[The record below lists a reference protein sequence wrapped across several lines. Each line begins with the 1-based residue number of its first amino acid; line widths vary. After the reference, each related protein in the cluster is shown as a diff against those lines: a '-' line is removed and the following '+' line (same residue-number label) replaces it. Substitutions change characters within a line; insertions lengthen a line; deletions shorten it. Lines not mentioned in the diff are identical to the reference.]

1 MPFTF
6 LEAQFM
12 MYICLERGED
22 VGICDWA
29 NVNEKMKL
37 YHDCEWGFPVYDDTV
52 QFEYLVL
59 ELMQSGLSWNTILQ
73 KRETLKAAYANFNYE
88 VLADYGP
95 EEADKIM
102 TCEGIIRQRRK
113 IKAVFQNARALKKIR
128 REFGSFS
135 DYLWSYTKGKV
146 YVYKSHEKLGVP
158 AANELSTAVAADLKK
173 RGFVFL
179 GPVTVYSHLQACG
192 IIHDHASSCP
202 AGEIIRRTAPLVYR
216 EDM

>member
-1 MPFTF
+1 M
-6 LEAQFM
+6 
-12 MYICLERGED
+12 
-22 VGICDWA
+22 GICDWA
-29 NVNEKMKL
+29 NVNEKMKV
-37 YHDCEWGFPVYDDTV
+37 YHDCEWGVPVYDDTV
-52 QFEYLVL
+52 LFEYLVL

-88 VLADYGP
+88 VLADCGP

-113 IKAVFQNARALKKIR
+113 IEAVFQNARALKTIR

-135 DYLWSYTKGKV
+135 DYLWNYSKGKV
-146 YVYKSHEKLGVP
+146 YVYKRHERLGVP
-158 AANELSTAVAADLKK
+158 AANELSTTVATDLKK

-202 AGEIIRRTAPLVYR
+202 AGEKIRRTAPLVYR

>member
-1 MPFTF
+1 M
-6 LEAQFM
+6 
-12 MYICLERGED
+12 
-22 VGICDWA
+22 GICDWA
-29 NVNEKMKL
+29 NVNEKMKS
-37 YHDCEWGFPVYDDTV
+37 YHDCEWGVPVYDDTV

-73 KRETLKAAYANFNYE
+73 KRETLKSAYANFNYE

-113 IKAVFQNARALKKIR
+113 IEAVFQNARALKTIR

-158 AANELSTAVAADLKK
+158 ADNELSTAVAADLKK

-202 AGEIIRRTAPLVYR
+202 AGEIIRRTAPFIYR
-216 EDM
+216 DDM

>member
-1 MPFTF
+1 M
-6 LEAQFM
+6 
-12 MYICLERGED
+12 
-22 VGICDWA
+22 GICDWA

-37 YHDCEWGFPVYDDTV
+37 YHDCEWGVPVYDDTV

-73 KRETLKAAYANFNYE
+73 KRETLKSAYANFNYE

-95 EEADKIM
+95 EETDKIM

-113 IKAVFQNARALKKIR
+113 IEAVFQNARALKTIR

-146 YVYKSHEKLGVP
+146 YVYRSHEKLGVP

-202 AGEIIRRTAPLVYR
+202 AGEFIIWNYSFIYLD
-216 EDM
+216 DMYFFIIYI

>member
-1 MPFTF
+1 M
-6 LEAQFM
+6 
-12 MYICLERGED
+12 
-22 VGICDWA
+22 GICDWA

-37 YHDCEWGFPVYDDTV
+37 YHDCEWGVPVYDDTV

-73 KRETLKAAYANFNYE
+73 KRETLKSAYANFNYE

-95 EEADKIM
+95 EETDKIM

-113 IKAVFQNARALKKIR
+113 IEAVFQNARALKTIR

-192 IIHDHASSCP
+192 IIHDHASLCL
-202 AGEIIRRTAPLVYR
+202 AGENIRRTAPLVYR
-216 EDM
+216 EDV

>member
-1 MPFTF
+1 M
-6 LEAQFM
+6 
-12 MYICLERGED
+12 
-22 VGICDWA
+22 GICDWA
-29 NVNEKMKL
+29 NVNEKMKR
-37 YHDCEWGFPVYDDTV
+37 YHDCEWGVPVYDDTV

-73 KRETLKAAYANFNYE
+73 KRETLKSAYANFNYE

-113 IKAVFQNARALKKIR
+113 IEAVFQNARALKTLR

-146 YVYKSHEKLGVP
+146 YVYKSHEKWGVP
-158 AANELSTAVAADLKK
+158 TANELSTTVAADLKK

-192 IIHDHASSCP
+192 IIHDHASSCL
-202 AGEIIRRTAPLVYR
+202 AGENIRRTAPLVYR
-216 EDM
+216 DDM

>member
-1 MPFTF
+1 M
-6 LEAQFM
+6 
-12 MYICLERGED
+12 
-22 VGICDWA
+22 GICDWA

-37 YHDCEWGFPVYDDTV
+37 YHDCEWGVPVYDDTV

-88 VLADYGP
+88 VLADCGP
-95 EEADKIM
+95 EETDKIM

-113 IKAVFQNARALKKIR
+113 IEAVFQNARALKTIR

-202 AGEIIRRTAPLVYR
+202 AGEIIRRTAPFIYR
-216 EDM
+216 DDM

>member
-1 MPFTF
+1 M
-6 LEAQFM
+6 
-12 MYICLERGED
+12 
-22 VGICDWA
+22 GICDWA

-37 YHDCEWGFPVYDDTV
+37 YHDCEWGVPVYDDTV

-73 KRETLKAAYANFNYE
+73 KRETLKSAYANFNYE

-95 EEADKIM
+95 EETDKIM

-113 IKAVFQNARALKKIR
+113 IEAVFQNARALKKIR

-146 YVYKSHEKLGVP
+146 YVYKSHEKLGVR

-202 AGEIIRRTAPLVYR
+202 AGEIIRRTAPFIYR
-216 EDM
+216 DDM

>member
-1 MPFTF
+1 M
-6 LEAQFM
+6 
-12 MYICLERGED
+12 
-22 VGICDWA
+22 GICDWA

-37 YHDCEWGFPVYDDTV
+37 YHDCEWGVPVYDDTV

-73 KRETLKAAYANFNYE
+73 KRETLKSAYANFNYE

-113 IKAVFQNARALKKIR
+113 IEAVFQNARALKTLR

-146 YVYKSHEKLGVP
+146 YVYKSHEKLGIP

-202 AGEIIRRTAPLVYR
+202 AGETIRRTAPFIYR
-216 EDM
+216 DDM

>member
-1 MPFTF
+1 M
-6 LEAQFM
+6 
-12 MYICLERGED
+12 
-22 VGICDWA
+22 GICDWA

-37 YHDCEWGFPVYDDTV
+37 YHDCEWGVPVYDDTV

-73 KRETLKAAYANFNYE
+73 KRETLKSAYANFNYE

-95 EEADKIM
+95 EETDKIM

-113 IKAVFQNARALKKIR
+113 IEAVFQNARALKTIR

-158 AANELSTAVAADLKK
+158 ADNELSTAVAADLKK
-173 RGFVFL
+173 G
-179 GPVTVYSHLQACG
+179 
-192 IIHDHASSCP
+192 ASYFWDP
-202 AGEIIRRTAPLVYR
+202 
-216 EDM
+216 

>member
-1 MPFTF
+1 M
-6 LEAQFM
+6 
-12 MYICLERGED
+12 
-22 VGICDWA
+22 GICDWA

-37 YHDCEWGFPVYDDTV
+37 YHDCEWGVPVYDDTV

-73 KRETLKAAYANFNYE
+73 KRETLKSAYANFNYE

-95 EEADKIM
+95 EETDKIM

-113 IKAVFQNARALKKIR
+113 IEAVFQNARALKTIR

-146 YVYKSHEKLGVP
+146 YVYKSHEKSGVP
-158 AANELSTAVAADLKK
+158 TANELSTTVAADLKK

-192 IIHDHASSCP
+192 IIHDHASLCL
-202 AGEIIRRTAPLVYR
+202 AGENIRRTAPLVYR
-216 EDM
+216 DDM

>member
-1 MPFTF
+1 M
-6 LEAQFM
+6 
-12 MYICLERGED
+12 
-22 VGICDWA
+22 GICDWA
-29 NVNEKMKL
+29 NVNEKMKS
-37 YHDCEWGFPVYDDTV
+37 YHDCEWGVPVYDDTV

-113 IKAVFQNARALKKIR
+113 IEAVFQNARALKKIR

-146 YVYKSHEKLGVP
+146 YVYKSHEKSGVP
-158 AANELSTAVAADLKK
+158 TANELSTTVAADLKK

-192 IIHDHASSCP
+192 IIHDHASLCL
-202 AGEIIRRTAPLVYR
+202 AGENIRRTAPLVYR
-216 EDM
+216 DDM

>member
-1 MPFTF
+1 M
-6 LEAQFM
+6 
-12 MYICLERGED
+12 
-22 VGICDWA
+22 GICDWA
-29 NVNEKMKL
+29 NVNEKMKS
-37 YHDCEWGFPVYDDTV
+37 YHDCEWGVPVYDDTV

-73 KRETLKAAYANFNYE
+73 KRETLKSAYANFNYE

-95 EEADKIM
+95 EETDKIM

-113 IKAVFQNARALKKIR
+113 IEAVFQNARALKKIR

-146 YVYKSHEKLGVP
+146 YVYKSHEKSGVP
-158 AANELSTAVAADLKK
+158 TANELSTTVAADLKK

-192 IIHDHASSCP
+192 IIHDHASLCL
-202 AGEIIRRTAPLVYR
+202 AGENIRRTAPLVYR
-216 EDM
+216 DDM

>member
-1 MPFTF
+1 M
-6 LEAQFM
+6 
-12 MYICLERGED
+12 
-22 VGICDWA
+22 GICDWA

-37 YHDCEWGFPVYDDTV
+37 YHDCEWGVPVYDDTV

-73 KRETLKAAYANFNYE
+73 KRETLKSAYANFNYE

-95 EEADKIM
+95 EETDKIM

-113 IKAVFQNARALKKIR
+113 IEAVFQNARALKTIR

-146 YVYKSHEKLGVP
+146 YLYKSHEKSGVP
-158 AANELSTAVAADLKK
+158 TANELSTTVAADLKK

-192 IIHDHASSCP
+192 IIHDHASLCL
-202 AGEIIRRTAPLVYR
+202 AGENIRRTAPLVYR
-216 EDM
+216 DDM

>member
-1 MPFTF
+1 M
-6 LEAQFM
+6 
-12 MYICLERGED
+12 
-22 VGICDWA
+22 GICDWA

-37 YHDCEWGFPVYDDTV
+37 YHDCEWGVPVYDDTV

-73 KRETLKAAYANFNYE
+73 KRETLKSAYANFNYE

-95 EEADKIM
+95 EETDKIM

-113 IKAVFQNARALKKIR
+113 IEAVFQNARALKTIR

-192 IIHDHASSCP
+192 IIHDHASLCL
-202 AGEIIRRTAPLVYR
+202 AGENIRRTAPLVYR

>member
-1 MPFTF
+1 
-6 LEAQFM
+6 
-12 MYICLERGED
+12 
-22 VGICDWA
+22 
-29 NVNEKMKL
+29 MK
-37 YHDCEWGFPVYDDTV
+37 
-52 QFEYLVL
+52 
-59 ELMQSGLSWNTILQ
+59 S
-73 KRETLKAAYANFNYE
+73 AYANFNYE

-95 EEADKIM
+95 EETDKIM

-113 IKAVFQNARALKKIR
+113 IEAVFQNARALKIIR

-202 AGEIIRRTAPLVYR
+202 AGEIIRRTAPFIYR

>member
-1 MPFTF
+1 M
-6 LEAQFM
+6 
-12 MYICLERGED
+12 
-22 VGICDWA
+22 GICDWA
-29 NVNEKMKL
+29 NVNEKMKV
-37 YHDCEWGFPVYDDTV
+37 YHDCEWGVPVYDDTV

-73 KRETLKAAYANFNYE
+73 NRETLKSAYANFNYE

-95 EEADKIM
+95 EETDKIM

-113 IKAVFQNARALKKIR
+113 IEAVFQNARALKTIR

-202 AGEIIRRTAPLVYR
+202 AGEIIRRTAPFIYR

>member
-1 MPFTF
+1 M
-6 LEAQFM
+6 
-12 MYICLERGED
+12 
-22 VGICDWA
+22 GICDWA

-37 YHDCEWGFPVYDDTV
+37 YHDCEWGVPVYDDTV

-73 KRETLKAAYANFNYE
+73 KRETLKSAYANFNYE

-95 EEADKIM
+95 EETDKIM

-113 IKAVFQNARALKKIR
+113 IEAVFQNARALKTIR

-192 IIHDHASSCP
+192 IIHDHASLCL
-202 AGEIIRRTAPLVYR
+202 AGENIRRTAPLVYR
-216 EDM
+216 DDM

>member
-1 MPFTF
+1 M
-6 LEAQFM
+6 
-12 MYICLERGED
+12 
-22 VGICDWA
+22 GICDWA

-37 YHDCEWGFPVYDDTV
+37 YHDCEWGVPVYDDTV

-95 EEADKIM
+95 EETDKIM

-113 IKAVFQNARALKKIR
+113 IEAVFQNARALKIIR

-179 GPVTVYSHLQACG
+179 GPVTVYSHLQASG

-202 AGEIIRRTAPLVYR
+202 AGEIIRRTAPFIYR

>member
-1 MPFTF
+1 M
-6 LEAQFM
+6 
-12 MYICLERGED
+12 
-22 VGICDWA
+22 GICDWA

-37 YHDCEWGFPVYDDTV
+37 YHDCEWGVPVYDDTV

-73 KRETLKAAYANFNYE
+73 KRETLKSAYANFNYE

-95 EEADKIM
+95 EETDKIM

-113 IKAVFQNARALKKIR
+113 IEAVFQNARALKTIR

-179 GPVTVYSHLQACG
+179 GPVTVYSHLQACV

-202 AGEIIRRTAPLVYR
+202 AGEIIRRTAPFIYR

>member
-1 MPFTF
+1 M
-6 LEAQFM
+6 
-12 MYICLERGED
+12 
-22 VGICDWA
+22 GICDWA

-37 YHDCEWGFPVYDDTV
+37 YHDCEWGVPVYDDTV

-73 KRETLKAAYANFNYE
+73 KRETLKSAYANFNYE

-113 IKAVFQNARALKKIR
+113 IEAVFQNARALKTLR

-158 AANELSTAVAADLKK
+158 TANELSTTVAADLKK

-192 IIHDHASSCP
+192 IIHDHASSCL
-202 AGEIIRRTAPLVYR
+202 AGENIRRTAPLVYR
-216 EDM
+216 DGM

>member
-1 MPFTF
+1 M
-6 LEAQFM
+6 
-12 MYICLERGED
+12 
-22 VGICDWA
+22 GICDWA
-29 NVNEKMKL
+29 NVNEKMKS
-37 YHDCEWGFPVYDDTV
+37 YHDCEWGVPVYDDTV

-73 KRETLKAAYANFNYE
+73 KRETLKSAYANFNYE

-95 EEADKIM
+95 EEADKLM

-113 IKAVFQNARALKKIR
+113 IEAVFQNARALKTIR

-146 YVYKSHEKLGVP
+146 YVYKNHEKWGVP
-158 AANELSTAVAADLKK
+158 TANELSTTVAADLKK

-192 IIHDHASSCP
+192 IIHDHASSCL
-202 AGEIIRRTAPLVYR
+202 AGENIRRTAPLVYR
-216 EDM
+216 DDM

>member
-1 MPFTF
+1 M
-6 LEAQFM
+6 
-12 MYICLERGED
+12 
-22 VGICDWA
+22 GICDWA

-37 YHDCEWGFPVYDDTV
+37 YHDCEWGVPVYDDTV

-113 IKAVFQNARALKKIR
+113 IEAVFQNARALKKIR

-146 YVYKSHEKLGVP
+146 YVYKSHEKSGVP
-158 AANELSTAVAADLKK
+158 TANELSTTVAADLKK

-192 IIHDHASSCP
+192 IIHDHASLCL
-202 AGEIIRRTAPLVYR
+202 AGENIRRTAPLVYR
-216 EDM
+216 DDM

>member
-1 MPFTF
+1 M
-6 LEAQFM
+6 
-12 MYICLERGED
+12 
-22 VGICDWA
+22 GICDWA

-37 YHDCEWGFPVYDDTV
+37 YHDCEWGVPVYDDTV

-73 KRETLKAAYANFNYE
+73 KRETLKSAYANFNYE
-88 VLADYGP
+88 VLSDYGP
-95 EEADKIM
+95 EETDKIM

-113 IKAVFQNARALKKIR
+113 IEAVFQNARALKTIR

-158 AANELSTAVAADLKK
+158 ADNELSTAVAADLKK

-202 AGEIIRRTAPLVYR
+202 AGEIIRRTAPFIYR
-216 EDM
+216 DDM

>member
-1 MPFTF
+1 
-6 LEAQFM
+6 
-12 MYICLERGED
+12 
-22 VGICDWA
+22 
-29 NVNEKMKL
+29 MKL
-37 YHDCEWGFPVYDDTV
+37 YHDCEWGVPVYDDTV

-73 KRETLKAAYANFNYE
+73 KRETLKSAYANFNYE

-95 EEADKIM
+95 EETDKIM

-113 IKAVFQNARALKKIR
+113 IEAVFQNARALKIIR

-202 AGEIIRRTAPLVYR
+202 AGEIIRRTAPFIYR
-216 EDM
+216 DDM

>member
-1 MPFTF
+1 M
-6 LEAQFM
+6 
-12 MYICLERGED
+12 
-22 VGICDWA
+22 GICDWA
-29 NVNEKMKL
+29 NVNEKMKS
-37 YHDCEWGFPVYDDTV
+37 YHDCEWGVPVYDDTV

-73 KRETLKAAYANFNYE
+73 KRETLKSAYANFNYE

-113 IKAVFQNARALKKIR
+113 IEAVFQNARALKTIR

-202 AGEIIRRTAPLVYR
+202 AGENIRRTAPFIYR

>member
-1 MPFTF
+1 M
-6 LEAQFM
+6 
-12 MYICLERGED
+12 
-22 VGICDWA
+22 GICDWA
-29 NVNEKMKL
+29 NVNEKMKS
-37 YHDCEWGFPVYDDTV
+37 YHDCEWGVPVYDDTV

-113 IKAVFQNARALKKIR
+113 IEAVFQNARALKKIR

-158 AANELSTAVAADLKK
+158 ADNELSTAVAADLKK

-192 IIHDHASSCP
+192 IIHDHASLCL
-202 AGEIIRRTAPLVYR
+202 AGENIRRTAPLVYR
-216 EDM
+216 DDM

>member
-1 MPFTF
+1 M
-6 LEAQFM
+6 
-12 MYICLERGED
+12 
-22 VGICDWA
+22 GICDWA

-37 YHDCEWGFPVYDDTV
+37 YHDCEWGVPVYDDTV

-73 KRETLKAAYANFNYE
+73 KRGTLKSAYGNFNYE

-95 EEADKIM
+95 EETDKIM

-113 IKAVFQNARALKKIR
+113 IEAVFQNARALKTIR

-202 AGEIIRRTAPLVYR
+202 AGEIIRRTAPFIYR
-216 EDM
+216 DDM

>member
-1 MPFTF
+1 M
-6 LEAQFM
+6 
-12 MYICLERGED
+12 
-22 VGICDWA
+22 GICDWA
-29 NVNEKMKL
+29 NVNEKMKE
-37 YHDCEWGFPVYDDTV
+37 YHDCEWGVPVYDDTIL
-52 QFEYLVL
+52 FEYLVL

-95 EEADKIM
+95 EETDKIM
-102 TCEGIIRQRRK
+102 TCEGIIRQRSK

-173 RGFVFL
+173 RGFV
-179 GPVTVYSHLQACG
+179 TVYSHLQACG

-202 AGEIIRRTAPLVYR
+202 AGEIIRRTAPFIYR

>member
-1 MPFTF
+1 M
-6 LEAQFM
+6 
-12 MYICLERGED
+12 
-22 VGICDWA
+22 GICDWA
-29 NVNEKMKL
+29 NVNEKMKS
-37 YHDCEWGFPVYDDTV
+37 YHDCEWGVPVYDDTV

-73 KRETLKAAYANFNYE
+73 KRETLKSAYANFNYE

-113 IKAVFQNARALKKIR
+113 IEAVFQNARALKTIR

-202 AGEIIRRTAPLVYR
+202 AGEIIRRTAPFIYR